1 MKRRL
6 LAGWTMGV
14 AAQLSVIGL
23 LLTSAWLISRA
34 AEHPPVL
41 YLMVAIVSVRAFGLG
56 RAALRYGERLLTHD
70 AAFAMLTRERVA
82 AYVALDRAAPL
93 GMANARRGDMVNRV
107 VADIDA
113 LQDRQLR
120 VRLPMT
126 INLCAEICV
135 IVLVTWL
142 DLRTGLLLASVVA
155 ALQLGIPLLIAHQGG
170 VQERSLAGLHG
181 QMSAQLAETVTAATD
196 LVAYDAAGYVHSRL
210 SDTNRQLVDAQLKTA
225 WLNGLGSALVLI
237 GVGLAVALTT
247 LTASAAVASGGL
259 GPTLLAVLVLA
270 PVALLEPLDSIPVI
284 EQQRQRIRSSVG
296 RVRALAELRAP
307 VAEPLNPEP
316 LPNDA
321 TLIVRNLS
329 VGWPGHTAASGID
342 FTLRAGKVI
351 ALGGPSGS
359 GKSTLAMTLLGL
371 IEPRGGTVMLG
382 GVAFDRLTGNDIRQ
396 RIGLLQQDGHNFST
410 SIRENLRIARPDATN
425 SELWKSLDRA
435 GLGDFVRTLP
445 AGLATEIG
453 ENGGTLSGGERQ
465 RLGLARLLLAEHRI
479 LVLDEP
485 TEHLD
490 RATAEALL
498 DDVLALSP
506 DRSII
511 VITHTSWVR
520 ERIGMTIT
528 LRAA

>member
-6 LAGWTMGV
+6 VAGWTMGV

-56 RAALRYGERLLTHD
+56 RAVLRYGERLLTHD

-82 AYVALDRAAPL
+82 AYVALDRAAPV
-93 GMANARRGDMVNRV
+93 GMAHARRGDVVNRV

-135 IVLVTWL
+135 VALVSWF
-142 DLRTGLLLASVVA
+142 DLQTGLLLAAVVA

-170 VQERSLAGLHG
+170 VQERSVAGLHG
-181 QMSAQLAETVTAATD
+181 QMSAQLAEAVTAAPD

-210 SDTNRQLVDAQLKTA
+210 GDTDRRLVDAQLKAA

-237 GVGLAVALTT
+237 GVGLAVALSA
-247 LTASAAVASGGL
+247 LTASAAVVAGGL
-259 GPTLLAVLVLA
+259 RPTLLAVLVLA
-270 PVALLEPLDSIPVI
+270 PVALLEPLDTIPVI
-284 EQQRQRIRSSVG
+284 EQQRQRIRSSVD
-296 RVRALAELRAP
+296 RIRALASLQSP
-307 VAEPLNPEP
+307 VVEPANPEP
-316 LPNDA
+316 LRSDG

-329 VGWPGHTAASGID
+329 VGWPGHIAASGID
-342 FTLRAGKVI
+342 FTVRAGEVI
-351 ALGGPSGS
+351 ALGGTSGS

-371 IEPRGGTVMLG
+371 IEPRSGTITLG
-382 GVAFDRLTGNDIRQ
+382 GVDLKYCAGTDIRQ
-396 RIGLLQQDGHNFST
+396 RIGLLQQDGHIFST
-410 SIRENLRIARPDATN
+410 SIRENLRIARPNATDDA
-425 SELWKSLDRA
+425 LWKALERA
-435 GLGDFVRTLP
+435 GLRDFVRSLP
-445 AGLATEIG
+445 AGLDTEVG
-453 ENGGTLSGGERQ
+453 ENGSRISGGERQ
-465 RLGLARLLLAEHRI
+465 RLSLARLLLAEHQI

-506 DRSII
+506 ARSII
-511 VITHTSWVR
+511 VITHARWVR
-520 ERIGMTIT
+520 DRIGRSVT
-528 LRAA
+528 LQAA